1 MLKFSIRRFCQPG
14 VCELAQ
20 SGSVGRL
27 PRRSTEDGVRWK
39 T

>member
-14 VCELAQ
+14 SSAAAQ

-27 PRRSTEDGVRWK
+27 PRTSTDDGVRWK